1 MCRLRLAKPEDCQ
14 PGAAG
19 TRPAGRWFSCAA
31 ASAVSTSFPF
41 TLPVMDYS
49 LLKQLLDQVEA
60 YAQQLPAAPADLGQF
75 AAWLH
80 TRLAPAPPSAPPHAD
95 VLHRSHET
103 MEVQISKLVVFMNRY
118 ARVYS
123 RLALAGS
130 PLLTIDDFA
139 YLASLYRLQPLSKT
153 ELITRNV
160 HEKASGT
167 EVIKRLL
174 ANGLVAEQPHATD
187 RRRKQLS
194 VTEAGHQVLHR
205 VVGRMAQAARMV
217 VGDLGAEEQGQLLYL
232 LRRLDQFH
240 LPIFLAPRPESF
252 EELLQLWLPAG
263 SAAAGPLAPQPA
275 S

>member
-1 MCRLRLAKPEDCQ
+1 
-14 PGAAG
+14 
-19 TRPAGRWFSCAA
+19 
-31 ASAVSTSFPF
+31 
-41 TLPVMDYS
+41 MDYS

-60 YAQQLPAAPADLGQF
+60 YEQHQQGSHSTSNKLARF

-80 TRLAPAPPSAPPHAD
+80 AQAVLTPAAHEPHPD
-95 VLHRSHET
+95 EMHRSHET
-103 MEVQISKLVVFMNRY
+103 VEVQISKLVVFMNRY

-123 RLALAGS
+123 RLALAGT

-139 YLASLYRLQPLSKT
+139 YLASLYRAQPLSKT

-174 ANGLVAEQPHATD
+174 ANGLIAEQAHATD

-194 VTEAGHQVLHR
+194 VTPEGHAVLR
-205 VVGRMAQAARMV
+205 QVVGRMTQASQLVA
-217 VGDLGAEEQGQLLYL
+217 GDLNAEERQQLLYL
-232 LRRLDQFH
+232 LQRLDRFH

-252 EELLQLWLPAG
+252 AELLQQWEPLR
-263 SAAAGPLAPQPA
+263 AAAAPEQ
-275 S
+275 